1 MLGIIDILRRKRLK
15 KDMRHDERKIYPVYK
30 NLRSIIFFYY
40 LETPEDIGILDRCC
54 EIFKNHRL
62 NYTGFAY
69 AKKKKIMMSARQ
81 SIKYDITI
89 FGNRTVTLLGIPKQW
104 FTAQF
109 ADKKYDLLINFNDKP
124 DFTAKYLAATIDTS
138 FTVAMREER
147 DIRYDM
153 IISGPEGAML
163 GKGEFADQVCH
174 YLKSISSAP
183 YSPLHETKREKG
195 GEDEG

>member
-1 MLGIIDILRRKRLK
+1 MRHTRQYGISGMLGIIDILRRKRLK

-89 FGNRTVTLLGIPKQW
+89 FGNRAVTLLGIPKQW

-124 DFTAKYLAATIDTS
+124 DYIRKNNSKAALLKP
-138 FTVAMREER
+138 ALPKR
-147 DIRYDM
+147 
-153 IISGPEGAML
+153 
-163 GKGEFADQVCH
+163 QV
-174 YLKSISSAP
+174 SAHFP
-183 YSPLHETKREKG
+183 SPLHGIFSLSADFLQNDTSQVMFCYLI
-195 GEDEG
+195 